1 MTTYQSPSTAIPVGS
16 QYQSAFPVVQ
26 NISPAQL
33 ECFSLRRTVKI
44 LCGIDIFFGLLYSFY
59 NPYFLIPTLIA
70 VGGYYGAKHYNSC
83 AILTYLIFITIDWM
97 TKLSLYIADAVS
109 QDPSSVNVSTETWW
123 WIFIIIS
130 TVIDIWIS
138 KIVYKY
144 WRSLKTMP
152 VLEIT
157 ELKELTNVRYHF
169 VYW

>member
-16 QYQSAFPVVQ
+16 PYQSAFPVVQ
-26 NISPAQL
+26 NIGAAQL

-59 NPYFLIPTLIA
+59 NPFFIIPTLIA

-83 AILTYLIFITIDWM
+83 AILTYLIFITLDWM

-109 QDPSSVNVSTETWW
+109 KDPSSINVSAETWW

-130 TVIDIWIS
+130 TVVDIWIS

-144 WRSLKTMP
+144 WRSLKNMP
-152 VLEIT
+152 VLEMA
-157 ELKELTNVRYHF
+157 ELKELTNVQYHF

>member
-1 MTTYQSPSTAIPVGS
+1 
-16 QYQSAFPVVQ
+16 
-26 NISPAQL
+26 
-33 ECFSLRRTVKI
+33 
-44 LCGIDIFFGLLYSFY
+44 
-59 NPYFLIPTLIA
+59 
-70 VGGYYGAKHYNSC
+70 VGGYYGAKYYNSC
-83 AILTYLIFITIDWM
+83 AILTYLIFITLDWM

-109 QDPSSVNVSTETWW
+109 KDPSSVNVSTETWW

-144 WRSLKTMP
+144 WRSLKTIP